1 MSVKSRVSTA
11 AVLGTLLSVVIAQQA
26 TALCIAQPL
35 QRLMKESDSVWW
47 GTVTS
52 ASAAP
57 SNGAGTW
64 ALTVRVDDVLKGEG
78 ARGDTK
84 TVYTYSCGPMITPS
98 MAEVD
103 AQSFVGEQRL
113 FLVSLDHQG
122 RQVAYSDI
130 VSVAGNTHDT
140 AEEQY
145 TAALAIVGQAGQGGV
160 FAGTPI
166 SSDPSVLAIVAPF
179 VLMLAAMLIAAVIY
193 FVRRRRSV

>member
-1 MSVKSRVSTA
+1 MKSRASAA

-64 ALTVRVDDVLKGEG
+64 ALTVRLDDVLKGEG
-78 ARGDTK
+78 ARGDTE

-98 MAEVD
+98 MAEED
-103 AQSFVGEQRL
+103 ARSFVGGQRL

-130 VSVAGNTHDT
+130 VSVAGNTHGT

-145 TAALAIVGQAGQGGV
+145 TAALAIVDQAGQGGV

-166 SSDPSVLAIVAPF
+166 SPNPSVLAIVAPF
-179 VLMLAAMLIAAVIY
+179 VLMLAAAMVIAAVIY